1 VNIFLATFPMHFKD
15 FLNRIDVRPT
25 IFMSCLE
32 FDLLDRQKPLAEIVD
47 DPIKILASYHYFKKV
62 NFDDLLSNFKIK
74 PTIFADSGAYSA
86 SSQGVPVDIYEYA
99 DWLKKW
105 KHYFEIYSNLDVIR
119 NPELTEINQKILE
132 KEGLN
137 PIPVFHTGSDLKI
150 LDAMAEK
157 YPYIALGGMVGQ
169 PRDACLRWAATCMK
183 RTEKMNTK
191 FHGFGMTSRSVI
203 EKLHWYSVD
212 SSSWVA
218 PAKFGQMILFDGR
231 EWRKGSI
238 GKPAEIRRLAPLI
251 RGYGFD
257 PEQFVDSAKYK
268 ATKGHI
274 NATILSALSWRKYE
288 KFLQQKHSKQIKLYL
303 AQNTPNIYF
312 VETEKH
318 LRRTND

>member
-1 VNIFLATFPMHFKD
+1 M
-15 FLNRIDVRPT
+15 
-25 IFMSCLE
+25 
-32 FDLLDRQKPLAEIVD
+32 
-47 DPIKILASYHYFKKV
+47 
-62 NFDDLLSNFKIK
+62 K

-86 SSQGVPVDIYEYA
+86 LSQGVPVDIYEYA
-99 DWLKKW
+99 EWLKKW
-105 KHYFEIYSNLDVIR
+105 GHYFEIYSNLDVIR

-137 PIPVFHTGSDLKI
+137 PIPVFHTGSDFKI
-150 LDAMAEK
+150 LDEMAEK

-169 PRDACLRWAATCMK
+169 PRNACLRWAAICMK
-183 RTEKMNTK
+183 RTEKTSTR
-191 FHGFGMTSRSVI
+191 FHGFGMTSKSVI

-218 PAKFGQMILFDGR
+218 PAKFGQMMLFDGQK
-231 EWRKGSI
+231 WWKGHI
-238 GKPAEIRRLAPLI
+238 GKPAEIRKLSPLI

-257 PEQFVDSAKYK
+257 PEQFTDSVRYK

-303 AQNTPNIYF
+303 AQNTPNIHF
-312 VETEKH
+312 VEIEKH
-318 LRRTND
+318 LRETNG